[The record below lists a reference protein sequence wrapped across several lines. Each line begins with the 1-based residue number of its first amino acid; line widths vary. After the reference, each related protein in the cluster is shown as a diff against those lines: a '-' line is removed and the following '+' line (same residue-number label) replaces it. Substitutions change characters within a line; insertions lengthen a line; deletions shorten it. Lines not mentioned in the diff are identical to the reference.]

1 MILSGLQIEKNIGKD
16 IIIEPFNRKQLNS
29 NSYNVRLHNKLLV
42 YKDKVLDMKKLSETK
57 EIIIPESGYELKP
70 NELYLGRTL
79 EYTKTKKYVPMIEGR
94 SSIGRLGI
102 FIHITAGFGDVG
114 FAGYW
119 TLEIFCI
126 KPIIIYPNVEIA
138 QLYYHTIDGEYEEYN
153 SSKYQNNTDV
163 QPGEKVPFQV
173 VFFNAPT
180 PKYFDVIP
188 VVAKDADA
196 PLQNISGE
204 PAKPV
209 QPAQSAQPAQS
220 PQPVKAD

>member
-1 MILSGLQIEKNIGKD
+1 MILSGLEIEKNLGKN
-16 IIIEPFNRKQLNS
+16 IIIEPFNRSQLNS
-29 NSYNVRLHNKLLV
+29 NSYNVRLHNKLLI
-42 YKDKVLDMKKLSETK
+42 YKEKTLDMKKPNGTK
-57 EIIIPESGYELKP
+57 EIIISEKGYKLEP

-79 EYTKTKKYVPMIEGR
+79 EYTTTKNFVPMIEGR

-114 FAGYW
+114 FSGYW

-163 QPGEKVPFQV
+163 QPSML
-173 VFFNAPT
+173 
-180 PKYFDVIP
+180 Y
-188 VVAKDADA
+188 KDF
-196 PLQNISGE
+196 L
-204 PAKPV
+204 K
-209 QPAQSAQPAQS
+209 
-220 PQPVKAD
+220 